1 MRSWFIYILR
11 WQVLLNVERV
21 YFFIFFRVEH
31 DGRHKSVQ
39 VNVLKSATSSL
50 TATTTTTR
58 SRVSDSASSSSSSRG
73 KIDATVSKIIRQ
85 KIENIQTE
93 KNAFSKYTIGKIVS
107 KSLDSL
113 FVDLEKNEQEVLD
126 AMANGIYISAKTR
139 VDREGL
145 DHVVSKFDCFF
156 KCDSEILCVC
166 CNQYNVMSSCLLD
179 FNSSLYS
186 DSFLCLSCLVMR
198 SSFPD
203 EFDKGGID
211 IANIIS
217 MSTTTSSECIV
228 ETCYFHK
235 LVIKCL
241 GLQAVLTHGD
251 SVRKNLIIKSYIN
264 REVKRV
270 FNSFQVLDDRAVSTF
285 SWMIVSH
292 CFMCLC
298 TIDNVKA
305 GRSSS
310 SIKDFFMCFQESSVD
325 IVRASI
331 GGSLK
336 FYHFVNEAYCKFFDV
351 PCESDEGSG
360 GGKVSTRGY
369 YRLTGRWISRWK
381 AEKAKLDRR
390 LKTPLFVKDS
400 TQQHRCEVCFKPIKQ
415 LLDDIKHQICRDYK
429 YM

>member
-1 MRSWFIYILR
+1 MAVNKIL
-11 WQVLLNVERV
+11 
-21 YFFIFFRVEH
+21 
-31 DGRHKSVQ
+31 
-39 VNVLKSATSSL
+39 
-50 TATTTTTR
+50 
-58 SRVSDSASSSSSSRG
+58 
-73 KIDATVSKIIRQ
+73 RQ
-85 KIENIQTE
+85 KIETIQTE
-93 KNAFSKYTIGKIVS
+93 KNSFSKYTIGKIVS
-107 KSLDSL
+107 KSLDTL
-113 FVDLEKNEQEVLD
+113 YIDLEKNEQEVLD
-126 AMANGIYISAKTR
+126 AMANGVYISARTK

-156 KCDSEILCVC
+156 RSDSDILCVC

-186 DSFLCLSCLVMR
+186 DSLLCLSCLVLR

-217 MSTTTSSECIV
+217 MTTASTAGSECIV
-228 ETCYFHK
+228 EACYFHK

-270 FNSFQVLDDRAVSTF
+270 FSSFQVLDDRAVSVF

-298 TIDNVKA
+298 TVDNIKMS
-305 GRSSS
+305 RSSP
-310 SIKDFFMCFQESSVD
+310 SIKDFYVCFQESSVD
-325 IVRASI
+325 IVRSSI
-331 GGSLK
+331 GSPLK

-351 PCESDEGSG
+351 KCDSEDVSR
-360 GGKVSTRGY
+360 VSTRGY
-369 YRLTGRWISRWK
+369 YRLSGRWNSRWK
-381 AEKAKLDRR
+381 VEKAKLEKR
-390 LKTPLFVKDS
+390 LKTPLFAGDS
-400 TQQHRCEVCFKPIKQ
+400 KQQRCDICFKPVK
-415 LLDDIKHQICRDYK
+415 LLIDDIKHQICKEDYK
-429 YM
+429 K